1 MSIARM
7 VECRW
12 QVTRTTVEHAIIA
25 KLSRLNAHDV
35 MLNVMNASSLRLNH
49 TRSR

>member
-12 QVTRTTVEHAIIA
+12 QVTETTVVRAIVA

-35 MLNVMNASSLRLNH
+35 MLNVMIASSLRLNH
-49 TRSR
+49 TRRR